1 MQNSSR
7 TYWIVLDDP
16 NNHVC
21 GVEGFIP
28 CETVFDE
35 TSIIFYGSLKCRTDV
50 VGFAM
55 HMSSHDLGLKVVPV
69 GVVDVEGN
77 GFMSVYVR
85 TPLFPKEVF
94 DNGDELFGDLS
105 LHRNDLGK
113 LAFCFHNVDAS
124 HPLSS
129 MLEASVL
136 SASGYLSASAYGNQ
150 TQSAPDS
157 KSGS

>member
-1 MQNSSR
+1 MQNGSS

-16 NNHVC
+16 NNHVY
-21 GVEGFIP
+21 GVEGFIS

-35 TSIIFYGSLKCRTDV
+35 TSTIFYGSLMCRTDV
-50 VGFAM
+50 IGFTM
-55 HMSSHDLGLKVVPV
+55 HVSAHDLGLINVPV
-69 GVVDVEGN
+69 GFVDVEGN
-77 GFMSVYVR
+77 GFISVYLR

-113 LAFCFHNVDAS
+113 LAFCFHNVDAN

-129 MLEASVL
+129 ILEERMPSRV
-136 SASGYLSASAYGNQ
+136 
-150 TQSAPDS
+150 
-157 KSGS
+157 